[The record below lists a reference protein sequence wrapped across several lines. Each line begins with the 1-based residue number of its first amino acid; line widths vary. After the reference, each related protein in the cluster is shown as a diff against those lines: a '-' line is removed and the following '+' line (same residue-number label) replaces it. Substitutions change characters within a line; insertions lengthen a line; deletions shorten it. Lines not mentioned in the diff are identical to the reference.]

1 MQKQGCCLTVI
12 AYMCLYNTETLH
24 EELCCCAQV
33 HLDVK
38 GETLVCAS
46 SWWNTAQISGYLG
59 ETQKPIWTNL
69 SSKRTEI
76 YREITQIYCGHSADL
91 EK

>member
-1 MQKQGCCLTVI
+1 M
-12 AYMCLYNTETLH
+12 
-24 EELCCCAQV
+24 CCCAQV

-59 ETQKPIWTNL
+59 ETQKPIWINL

-91 EK
+91 EKCAPLTLTCGPPANPPAALPP